1 MQVMEAGDEVRRPF
15 GPVGIEAIPDQHARP
30 LQFLVEVAEEVN
42 DSCGT
47 DLGLGMQAKVEPRA
61 IAAGR
66 HRQGCNGRY
75 LSQMTPPLNQH
86 RRLAPRLPTAANQ
99 WPHQQPAFI
108 QEDQPGV
115 QPVGFFLR
123 AGQVCLTQR
132 RISSSSRSTAR
143 RAGFCGLQP
152 SAWSKRPIWS
162 T

>member
-1 MQVMEAGDEVRRPF
+1 MEAGNELRRPF

-47 DLGLGMQAKVEPRA
+47 DLGLGMQAKVKPCA

-66 HRQGCNGRY
+66 HRQGRNCRD
-75 LSQMTPPLNQH
+75 LSQMTAPLNQH
-86 RRLAPRLPTAANQ
+86 GRLATRLPTAANQ

-115 QPVGFFLR
+115 QPVGFF
-123 AGQVCLTQR
+123 
-132 RISSSSRSTAR
+132 
-143 RAGFCGLQP
+143 
-152 SAWSKRPIWS
+152 
-162 T
+162 